1 MKKGEGWDRWE
12 GGESLHFHWREV
24 EIAMNVIIFKLVLA
38 AKRRD
43 LNAKA
48 GGRGAGWSSVRIG
61 PVPTLSSDWIQLM
74 NSWDF
79 LYLP

>member
-1 MKKGEGWDRWE
+1 MQ
-12 GGESLHFHWREV
+12 FHWRKV

-48 GGRGAGWSSVRIG
+48 GGRGAGRSSVRIG
-61 PVPTLSSDWIQLM
+61 PIPKLCSDWLQPV
-74 NSWDF
+74 NPWDF
-79 LYLP
+79 LYSS